1 MKHIP
6 LTSIEFDSCTQ
17 LRAEI
22 NSQTVSDYADR
33 MNEGDKFPPVD
44 LFQVGDNY
52 MIGDGWHR
60 LLAYQ
65 KRGDVTAPAEIHQ
78 GGRTEAIRFALGAN
92 AKHGMARSN
101 ADKRK
106 AVEVALREFGGLSNR
121 EVARICGV
129 HHEMVGKGRN
139 QLEDSSSSPD
149 QPSTPETRT
158 GADGKVRRMPQ
169 RAEQPEPTPQP
180 PSEPMKPPEPQ
191 DPPKRIVITKE
202 GRLIRLGDKISN
214 LMRNISMSTRHEV
227 CEETK
232 TIIQE
237 IEQL

>member
-22 NSQTVSDYADR
+22 NAQTVSDYADR

-78 GGRTEAIRFALGAN
+78 GGRADAIRFALGAN

-106 AVEVALREFGGLSNR
+106 AVEVALREWTNLSDR
-121 EVARICGV
+121 EIGRMCGV
-129 HHEMVGKGRN
+129 GHQMVAKVRPQ
-139 QLEDSSSSPD
+139 QLDESSSSP
-149 QPSTPETRT
+149 QPETRT

-169 RAEQPEPTPQP
+169 RAEKPEPTPQP
-180 PSEPMKPPEPQ
+180 PSEPMKSSEPQ
-191 DPPKRIVITKE
+191 EPPKRIVITKE

-214 LMRNISMSTRHEV
+214 LMRNVSMNTRHEV

-232 TIIQE
+232 AIIQE